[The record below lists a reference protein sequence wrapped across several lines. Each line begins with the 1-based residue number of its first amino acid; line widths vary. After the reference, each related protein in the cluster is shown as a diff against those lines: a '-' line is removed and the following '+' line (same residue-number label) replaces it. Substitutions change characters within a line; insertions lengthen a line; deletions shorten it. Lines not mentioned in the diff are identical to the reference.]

1 MKRSNTRL
9 CEQST
14 PSTGNTFA
22 IITHD
27 ASYEPGMNFDS
38 ENCRNPSERTPI
50 NHLLSDDSLKRPRFS
65 NLPDAIGQYQLLST
79 YYGDGNPSEIIPGKL
94 TKGKQKIPIEFIHDR
109 VKRYSTFSKRKTGMM
124 KKAVELAEL
133 TGAEVLLLIAS
144 ETNHVYT
151 FATKR
156 LRGII
161 DLDSG
166 KELIKTC
173 LSSDNLVNVS
183 EVRAAPTNIV
193 EPDRLADLD
202 VSTAPADKSEPPD
215 AAALPSPPADSPLC
229 MDSLIASTESVTGD
243 EIADSSVPRFR
254 LTSPKTTKRFDLN
267 PHGYVPIAPRKSG
280 TTVDCCQT
288 MHLSSDEN
296 CEPAVSLPTTES
308 SIGPTIFKTAASS
321 GESNNH
327 VTPSPL
333 ISLLTSSNQS
343 HGPQFVLL
351 PQFPTA
357 LTNPPINTPP
367 TLSPFS
373 IPICTSPITLHVS
386 TLNPSVVLPLLVN
399 SAVKDSTPSVNL
411 RVATTQVPTITVSPL
426 AKTLMPRKS
435 AVLHRKT

>member
-9 CEQST
+9 CGQSA
-14 PSTGNTFA
+14 PSTGNTFTV
-22 IITHD
+22 ITHD
-27 ASYEPGMNFDS
+27 ASYEPGVNFDS
-38 ENCRNPSERTPI
+38 ENYRNPPERTPVS
-50 NHLLSDDSLKRPRFS
+50 HLLSDDSLKRPRFS

-79 YYGDGNPSEIIPGKL
+79 YYGDGNPSEIIPEKL

-173 LSSDNLVNVS
+173 LSSDNLVDVS
-183 EVRAAPTNIV
+183 EVRAATTNIV
-193 EPDRLADLD
+193 EPDSFADLD

-215 AAALPSPPADSPLC
+215 AAALSSPPADSPLC
-229 MDSLIASTESVTGD
+229 MDSLIASTESVTGG
-243 EIADSSVPRFR
+243 EMADSSVPRFR
-254 LTSPKTTKRFDLN
+254 LTSPKTTKRFDSN

-280 TTVDCCQT
+280 STVDCCQT
-288 MHLSSDEN
+288 MHLSSDDN
-296 CEPAVSLPTTES
+296 CEPTVSLPTTES
-308 SIGPTIFKTAASS
+308 SIGPAIFTPTASS
-321 GESNNH
+321 GESNNL

-333 ISLLTSSNQS
+333 ISLLHSN
-343 HGPQFVLL
+343 GPQFVLL
-351 PQFPTA
+351 PQFPTT
-357 LTNPPINTPP
+357 LTNPPINTQP

-386 TLNPSVVLPLLVN
+386 TLNPSSVVLPLLLN

-411 RVATTQVPTITVSPL
+411 KVANTHVPTITVSPL

>member
-1 MKRSNTRL
+1 MKRSNVRL
-9 CEQST
+9 CEQSV
-14 PSTGNTFA
+14 PPTGNRFTVIA
-22 IITHD
+22 HD
-27 ASYEPGMNFDS
+27 ASYETGVDFDS
-38 ENCRNPSERTPI
+38 ENYRNPSERTPI
-50 NHLLSDDSLKRPRFS
+50 NHFLSDDSLKRPRLS
-65 NLPDAIGQYQLLST
+65 NRPDAIGQYQLLST
-79 YYGDGNPSEIIPGKL
+79 YYGDSSPGEIIPEKL

-183 EVRAAPTNIV
+183 EVRAATTNIV
-193 EPDRLADLD
+193 EPDNFADLD

-215 AAALPSPPADSPLC
+215 AAPLSSPPVDSPLC

-243 EIADSSVPRFR
+243 EITDSSIPRFR
-254 LTSPKTTKRFDLN
+254 LTLPKTAKRFDSN
-267 PHGYVPIAPRKSG
+267 PHGYVPIAPRKSASTADG
-280 TTVDCCQT
+280 CQT
-288 MHLSSDEN
+288 MHSSSEKN
-296 CEPAVSLPTTES
+296 CEPNLSLSTTEPSIS
-308 SIGPTIFKTAASS
+308 SAIFKTASSS
-321 GESNNH
+321 GESNHH
-327 VTPSPL
+327 VAPSPL
-333 ISLLTSSNQS
+333 ISLVTSSNHS

-357 LTNPPINTPP
+357 LTTPINTPP

-373 IPICTSPITLHVS
+373 IPIGTSPVTWHVS
-386 TLNPSVVLPLLVN
+386 TLNPSSVVLPLVVDSAVTN
-399 SAVKDSTPSVNL
+399 SAPRTNL
-411 RVATTQVPTITVSPL
+411 EIANTQVSTITMSPL

>member
-9 CEQST
+9 CEQSV
-14 PSTGNTFA
+14 PSTGNGFTVIA
-22 IITHD
+22 HD
-27 ASYEPGMNFDS
+27 ASYEHGVDFDS
-38 ENCRNPSERTPI
+38 ENYHNPPERTPI
-50 NHLLSDDSLKRPRFS
+50 NHLLSDDSLKRPRLS
-65 NLPDAIGQYQLLST
+65 DLPDAIGHYQLLST
-79 YYGDGNPSEIIPGKL
+79 YYGDGNPGEIIPEKL

-183 EVRAAPTNIV
+183 EVRAATTAIV
-193 EPDRLADLD
+193 EPDSFADLD

-215 AAALPSPPADSPLC
+215 AAALSSPPADSPLC

-254 LTSPKTTKRFDLN
+254 LTLPKTTKRFDSN
-267 PHGYVPIAPRKSG
+267 THGYVPIAPRKSG
-280 TTVDCCQT
+280 STVDCCQT

-296 CEPAVSLPTTES
+296 CEPTVSSPTTES
-308 SIGPTIFKTAASS
+308 SIGPAIFKTAASS
-321 GESNNH
+321 GESNHH

-333 ISLLTSSNQS
+333 ISLLASSNHS
-343 HGPQFVLL
+343 HGPQFVLI

-357 LTNPPINTPP
+357 LTNPINTPP

-373 IPICTSPITLHVS
+373 IPICTSAVTLHVS
-386 TLNPSVVLPLLVN
+386 TLNPSSVVLPLLVN
-399 SAVKDSTPSVNL
+399 SAVTDSTPSVNHK
-411 RVATTQVPTITVSPL
+411 VTNAQMPTITVSPL

-435 AVLHRKT
+435 AVLRRKT